1 MDDRGVGHCISCHMC
16 CGYGYC
22 VITH

>member
-1 MDDRGVGHCISCHMC
+1 MEDRGVGRYISCHMC